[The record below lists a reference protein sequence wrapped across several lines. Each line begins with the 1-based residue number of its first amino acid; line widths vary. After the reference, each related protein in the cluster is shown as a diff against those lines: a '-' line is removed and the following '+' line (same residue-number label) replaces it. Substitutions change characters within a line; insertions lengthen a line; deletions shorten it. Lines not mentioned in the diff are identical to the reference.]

1 MNIAKLL
8 KNFLEITHKD
18 CLDIDSINAIFG
30 VLERSDENGWC
41 SVESIFVNDDNDLI
55 AFTRDYDG
63 KENDVILY
71 LSIEE
76 EEKLINYMTNYSV
89 FI

>member
-76 EEKLINYMTNYSV
+76 EEKLINYMPNYSV

>member
-1 MNIAKLL
+1 MNIVKLL
-8 KNFLEITHKD
+8 KNFFELTGKE
-18 CLDIDSINAIFG
+18 CLDIDNINTIFG
-30 VLERSDENGWC
+30 GLKRSDERGWY

>member
-8 KNFLEITHKD
+8 KNFLEITHKE
-18 CLDIDSINAIFG
+18 CLDVDEINTIFG
-30 VLERSDENGWC
+30 GLERSDERGWY

-55 AFTRDYDG
+55 GFTRDCDG
-63 KENDVILY
+63 GENDVILY

-76 EEKLINYMTNYSV
+76 EEKLINYITNYSV

>member
-8 KNFLEITHKD
+8 KNFLEIAHKD

-76 EEKLINYMTNYSV
+76 EEKLINYITNYSA
-89 FI
+89 FL

>member
-1 MNIAKLL
+1 MNITKLL

-18 CLDIDSINAIFG
+18 CLDIDDINAIFG
-30 VLERSDENGWC
+30 GLERSDERGWY
-41 SVESIFVNDDNDLI
+41 SVESIFVDDDKDLI
-55 AFTRDYDG
+55 GFTRDCDG
-63 KENDVILY
+63 SENDVILY